1 MAALLRNPFHAGVL
15 DKRPLSPRP
24 LSPASP
30 AIDCADKPTAFH
42 NEHTT
47 RTTTSQYHLQR
58 RDASTTT
65 TTRLPP
71 GSWDSHMHI
80 IDPER
85 YPLSPTAIYKP
96 SKFSVAQAVS
106 FESSIGASN
115 FVIVQ
120 PSIYHNDN
128 SCLLDALRILG
139 PARARG
145 VVAFDP
151 QQTPPSLLHDWHKLG
166 VRGVRIN
173 LQSTA
178 QSMADAEIEAVL
190 HRYADA
196 VRPLGWVIQLYIPMG
211 MVTTLER
218 LVPALGGVKI
228 VIDHMGS
235 PDFPSSSSSSTAPLV
250 DPYTTLDGFASLV
263 RLLQA
268 GSTYVKMSAP
278 YRLSKRHN
286 YLRDVEPV
294 ARELL
299 RVAGRSNV
307 LFATDW
313 PHTRFEGLNIRPWI
327 EHVTNW
333 CEGDQRLVERVFKG
347 NAEDLWA

>member
-1 MAALLRNPFHAGVL
+1 MAALLWNPFHAVVL

-24 LSPASP
+24 LSSP
-30 AIDCADKPTAFH
+30 VIDRVDDKPTAEH

-47 RTTTSQYHLQR
+47 HTSEQKIQR
-58 RDASTTT
+58 KDDASTLTP
-65 TTRLPP
+65 RLPP

-96 SKFSVAQAVS
+96 SKFTVAQAVS

-115 FVIVQ
+115 IVIVQ
-120 PSIYHNDN
+120 PSIYDNDN
-128 SCLLDALRILG
+128 SCLLDALRIFG

-151 QQTPPSLLHDWHKLG
+151 QQTPPNALQDWHKLG

-173 LQSTA
+173 LRSTA
-178 QSMADAEIEAVL
+178 QAMADAEIEAVL

-196 VRPLGWVIQLYIPMG
+196 VRPLGWVIQLYVPMG

-235 PDFPSSSSSSTAPLV
+235 PDFPSSSAQALV
-250 DPYTTLDGFASLV
+250 DPYTLDGFASLV

-268 GSTYVKMSAP
+268 GRTYVKMSAP
-278 YRLSKRHN
+278 YRLSKRDN
-286 YLRDVEPV
+286 YIRDVEPV

-299 RVAGRSNV
+299 RVAGRTNV

-327 EHVTNW
+327 EHVMNW
-333 CEGDQRLVERVFKG
+333 CDGDQGLVGRVFKG
-347 NAEDLWA
+347 NAEELWA